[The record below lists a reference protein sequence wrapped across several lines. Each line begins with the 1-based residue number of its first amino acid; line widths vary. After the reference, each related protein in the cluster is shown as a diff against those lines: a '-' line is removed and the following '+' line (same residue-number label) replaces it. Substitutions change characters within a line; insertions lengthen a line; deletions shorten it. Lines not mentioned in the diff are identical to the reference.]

1 MEMGFCIDLLY
12 LVGISE
18 IVLEMSGNCAN
29 ANKLTLDS
37 KRFSP
42 FRRLCSTNDTM
53 VHLAHRPCELEVQQ
67 VRLNT
72 VQDTILVQLDEHCLA

>member
-1 MEMGFCIDLLY
+1 MTQYEKYVSTVKIIDLLY

-29 ANKLTLDS
+29 ADKLTLDS

-42 FRRLCSTNDTM
+42 FRRL
-53 VHLAHRPCELEVQQ
+53 
-67 VRLNT
+67 
-72 VQDTILVQLDEHCLA
+72 

>member
-29 ANKLTLDS
+29 ADKLTLDS

-42 FRRLCSTNDTM
+42 FQRL
-53 VHLAHRPCELEVQQ
+53 
-67 VRLNT
+67 
-72 VQDTILVQLDEHCLA
+72 